1 MFLEMSQNSQGNSC
15 ARDYFLIK
23 LQVEACNFIKKETPT
38 QVFSSEF
45 CEISKNTSF
54 HRTPPVA
61 ASELVKKCCFRILQ
75 IEYIIYKKHI
85 KKCIANAL
93 NISLVSSAVI
103 FLTSIEYGT
112 S

>member
-1 MFLEMSQNSQGNSC
+1 MSQNSQGNSC

-23 LQVEACNFIKKETPT
+23 LQVEACNFIKKETLT

-54 HRTPPVA
+54 HRTHPVA

-75 IEYIIYKKHI
+75 IEYIIYKKH
-85 KKCIANAL
+85 KKMHSERFEHIPCFFSG
-93 NISLVSSAVI
+93 NI
-103 FLTSIEYGT
+103 FDFD
-112 S
+112 